1 MGFPKKTAQL
11 QLTNDP
17 KLLSSCLAVAVLLT
31 RATAAPV
38 TVSGT
43 ETAPPADA
51 SPVQLDTLGHAGVGM
66 TPVCSDRQTQSACL
80 ARNTKPYCE
89 SNMFHNSMGDMCKNC
104 WCV

>member
-1 MGFPKKTAQL
+1 M
-11 QLTNDP
+11 
-17 KLLSSCLAVAVLLT
+17 AVLLLMST
-31 RATAAPV
+31 TAAPV

-43 ETAPPADA
+43 ETVPPGDDV
-51 SPVQLDTLGHAGVGM
+51 SPVQLDASGHAQVGM

-89 SNMFHNSMGDMCKNC
+89 SNMFHNTMGDMCKNC